1 MIGPLLWLIYLLTY
15 LNSERALHGSRQ
27 RFDVHEWFGVNMS
40 FSDEDQILMENLYI
54 LKVMEQVI
62 NFWIKV
68 GVTCG

>member
-1 MIGPLLWLIYLLTY
+1 
-15 LNSERALHGSRQ
+15 
-27 RFDVHEWFGVNMS
+27 MS

-68 GVTCG
+68 GVCG